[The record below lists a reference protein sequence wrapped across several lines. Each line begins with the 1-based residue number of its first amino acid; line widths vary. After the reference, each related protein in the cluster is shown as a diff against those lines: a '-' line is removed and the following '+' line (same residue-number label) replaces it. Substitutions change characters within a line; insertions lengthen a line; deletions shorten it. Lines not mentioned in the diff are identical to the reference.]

1 MKKKQYFSK
10 KTQQQQRQIR
20 VSNFE
25 DRPSHKKVEYA
36 KVNGGVFVYSKP
48 LSVTELSKAINV
60 PAPAI
65 IKFLFMQGKA
75 VTINQIL
82 DDEMIG
88 TICLQFNYD
97 FRKEK
102 VVDAEHFEQIE
113 IHDDPKNLMERPPV
127 VTVMGH
133 VDHGKTTLIDAIRS
147 SHVAESEAGGISQA
161 IGAYQKEFRGKK
173 ITFIDTPGHAAFAAM
188 RARGASVTD
197 IVILVVAADDGVM
210 PQTVEAIGH
219 AKAAG
224 VPIIVAI
231 NKIDKEGSNPHRVV
245 EELMAH
251 DVIAEEFGGDVICCE
266 VSAKKSIGIDNLLD
280 AVLLKAEMLELKA
293 NPNRYASGTVLEA
306 NLDRGEGP
314 KATLLVQNGTLQA
327 TDYVVVGEIYGKIRR
342 MTNEFRQTLKT
353 ASPST
358 PVSVTGL
365 SAVPS
370 AGDRFMAFPT
380 EKEAREIAEKRA
392 LTKQAEQRSGSAAM
406 HQYNFPPFSVGE
418 VGRMGSPGRR
428 EIGHGALGERA
439 LSYVLPDE
447 KAFPYTIRCVA
458 DVVESNGS
466 SSQASIC
473 ANCMSLMAAGVPIKG
488 IVSGIAMGLISSGPL
503 DGKHPYAILT
513 DIQGL
518 EDHFGDMDFKCAG
531 TEKGITALQMDIKI
545 HGVTREVLS
554 EALDQ
559 ANKARAQIR
568 EDIKK
573 AIPEPRKE
581 VSEYAPKM
589 VTFKIDVD
597 KIRDVIGQGGKV
609 INDII
614 AKCNEVK
621 IDVEEDGTITIYHT
635 DKQMIAKAKQ
645 MIDDITREAK
655 VGEIFEGKVTRVEDY
670 GAFVNLFGDTD
681 GLCHVSRLDWKYV
694 DNASNVVKVG
704 ETLKV
709 VVIGLDEKGK
719 VKVSHR
725 EFLDKPE
732 GYVERPERPAGEHR
746 PSGSFHGHSGG
757 DFHNHGNGGSHR

>member
-1 MKKKQYFSK
+1 MKKQQQYFSK
-10 KTQQQQRQIR
+10 KTQQQQRQAR
-20 VSNFE
+20 LSNFE
-25 DRPSHKKVEYA
+25 DHASHKKVEYA

-65 IKFLFMQGKA
+65 IKFLFMQNKA

-113 IHDDPKNLMERPPV
+113 IHDDPKNLVERPPV

-161 IGAYQKEFRGKK
+161 IGAYQKDFHGKK

-251 DVIAEEFGGDVICCE
+251 DVIAEEFGGDVICCP
-266 VSAKKSIGIDNLLD
+266 VSAKKSIGIDELLE

-342 MTNEFRQTLKT
+342 MTNEFRQTLKNAT
-353 ASPST
+353 PST
-358 PVSVTGL
+358 PVAVTGL

-370 AGDRFMAFPT
+370 AGDRFMAFPS

-392 LTKQAEQRSGSAAM
+392 LAKQAEQRSGSAAM
-406 HQYNFPPFSVGE
+406 TLNDLNNLVNAGQVKEINV
-418 VGRMGSPGRR
+418 VIKADTDGSAQALKSSLEKLSTDKIKVKILLAQAGAISDSDVLLASASHAIIYGFNVRPDARVR
-428 EIGHGALGERA
+428 QKAEEEHVEIRLQRIIYELLDEMKAVMQGLVKIEKVEQVTGQAEIRHIYKISKIGTVAG
-439 LSYVLPDE
+439 SYVISGLLKSGSKIRLLRSGVIAYEGKLGSLKRFKEDVKE
-447 KAFPYTIRCVA
+447 VKEGYECGLTIENFNDVKEG
-458 DVVESNGS
+458 DVVEGYE
-466 SSQASIC
+466 
-473 ANCMSLMAAGVPIKG
+473 LV
-488 IVSGIAMGLISSGPL
+488 
-503 DGKHPYAILT
+503 
-513 DIQGL
+513 
-518 EDHFGDMDFKCAG
+518 
-531 TEKGITALQMDIKI
+531 EKK
-545 HGVTREVLS
+545 
-554 EALDQ
+554 
-559 ANKARAQIR
+559 
-568 EDIKK
+568 
-573 AIPEPRKE
+573 
-581 VSEYAPKM
+581 
-589 VTFKIDVD
+589 
-597 KIRDVIGQGGKV
+597 
-609 INDII
+609 
-614 AKCNEVK
+614 
-621 IDVEEDGTITIYHT
+621 
-635 DKQMIAKAKQ
+635 
-645 MIDDITREAK
+645 
-655 VGEIFEGKVTRVEDY
+655 
-670 GAFVNLFGDTD
+670 
-681 GLCHVSRLDWKYV
+681 
-694 DNASNVVKVG
+694 
-704 ETLKV
+704 
-709 VVIGLDEKGK
+709 
-719 VKVSHR
+719 
-725 EFLDKPE
+725 
-732 GYVERPERPAGEHR
+732 
-746 PSGSFHGHSGG
+746 
-757 DFHNHGNGGSHR
+757 